1 MFIEE
6 STRNFSLKGDWRS
19 GSAAALHAVG
29 HWFKSSIAHFFQVVA
44 YIMKGK
50 RIKRWI
56 QKPLRFHH
64 QDIHDE
70 LEDIKRLLG
79 YVSGQVQELRDR
91 VGELTESTS
100 MRVPEQDG
108 SSGQ

>member
-1 MFIEE
+1 
-6 STRNFSLKGDWRS
+6 
-19 GSAAALHAVG
+19 
-29 HWFKSSIAHFFQVVA
+29 
-44 YIMKGK
+44 MKGK
-50 RIKRWI
+50 RVKRWI

-91 VGELTESTS
+91 VGELTKSTS

>member
-1 MFIEE
+1 
-6 STRNFSLKGDWRS
+6 
-19 GSAAALHAVG
+19 
-29 HWFKSSIAHFFQVVA
+29 
-44 YIMKGK
+44 MKGK

-79 YVSGQVQELRDR
+79 YVSGQVQELRER
-91 VGELTESTS
+91 VGELSENTS
-100 MRVPEQDG
+100 MRVSEQNG
-108 SSGQ
+108 SPGQ